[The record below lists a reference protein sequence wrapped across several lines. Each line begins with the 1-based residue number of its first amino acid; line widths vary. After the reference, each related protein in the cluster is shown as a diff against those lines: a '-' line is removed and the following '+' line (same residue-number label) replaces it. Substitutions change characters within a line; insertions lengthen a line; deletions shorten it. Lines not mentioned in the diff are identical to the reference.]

1 MINLVHN
8 AGVGLQRQPTLARM
22 AHDVRSVQ
30 NLEAQKK
37 TRLKK
42 IEEDVGFSHKYMAK
56 ENGKRRHPLRFN
68 FRLHSMVKIAICEDE
83 RVLIYRRIFVTL
95 CGKRQISQFSQTNS
109 PEAEKECQR
118 IGGH

>member
-42 IEEDVGFSHKYMAK
+42 IEEDVS
-56 ENGKRRHPLRFN
+56 
-68 FRLHSMVKIAICEDE
+68 S
-83 RVLIYRRIFVTL
+83 
-95 CGKRQISQFSQTNS
+95 S
-109 PEAEKECQR
+109 PKMRETKSNT
-118 IGGH
+118 